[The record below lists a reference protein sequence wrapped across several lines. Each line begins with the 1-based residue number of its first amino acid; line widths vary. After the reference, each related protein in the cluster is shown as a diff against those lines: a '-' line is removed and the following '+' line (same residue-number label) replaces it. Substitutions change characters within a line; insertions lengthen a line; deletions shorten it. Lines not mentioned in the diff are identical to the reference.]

1 MAEQLV
7 ITEAGATQLLEVAE
21 QGPPGPPGPA
31 GAAGSSVVQ
40 AIAAVALSGHVV
52 VAYNT
57 AGQLVPASAAELLHA
72 LRVAGITVAAAVLGA
87 SVAVQQREVLEHAG
101 WAWVPGQPVF
111 LGLGGAL
118 VQTPAPGAVFMMLIG
133 QALTATRLLVNP
145 QPALILT

>member
-1 MAEQLV
+1 MPEQLV
-7 ITEAGATQLLEVAE
+7 VLQDGAAQLLEVAQ

-31 GAAGSSVVQ
+31 GAAGSAVVQ
-40 AIAAVALSGHVV
+40 AVAAVALSGHVV

-57 AGQLVPASAAELLHA
+57 ASQLVPASADELLHA
-72 LRVAGITVAAAVLGA
+72 LRVAGITVAAAALGA
-87 SVAVQQREVLEHAG
+87 TVVVQQRGVLEHTG
-101 WAWVPGQPVF
+101 WAWAAGQPVF

>member
-1 MAEQLV
+1 MPEQLV
-7 ITEAGATQLLEVAE
+7 VLQDGAAELLEVGQ

-31 GAAGSSVVQ
+31 GAAGSAVVQ
-40 AIAAVALSGHVV
+40 AVAAVALSGHVV

-57 AGQLVPASAAELLHA
+57 AGQLVPASADELPHA
-72 LRVAGITVAAAVLGA
+72 LRVAGITVAAAALGA
-87 SVAVQQREVLEHAG
+87 TVVVQQRGVLEHAG
-101 WAWVPGQPVF
+101 WAWAAGQPVF